1 VEKVKNP
8 YYSTFLEKGL
18 IILRLFSKD
27 HPAWSLTE
35 IAQGIRTNKTSA
47 FRFVN
52 TFVQL
57 GYLKKHPRT
66 KLISLGPQ
74 VIALALAFS
83 QTDNLTEIARPFID
97 EVSQVHDLTVELA
110 LFEQNILV
118 VVYRRDARDA
128 SVPRLPLTRGTME
141 RFYCSSLGKVILA
154 HLPKNEM
161 TKILR
166 KLTLSVRT
174 PYTISNKRDLLADL
188 QKTRKRGYAL
198 TGEEWML
205 GLTAIG
211 APIFNLNTN
220 RVLGAVCF
228 DYMATRSSMEMIE
241 RKYKE
246 LLLKL
251 AKDISQAVTIQN

>member
-1 VEKVKNP
+1 M
-8 YYSTFLEKGL
+8 
-18 IILRLFSKD
+18 
-27 HPAWSLTE
+27 
-35 IAQGIRTNKTSA
+35 
-47 FRFVN
+47 
-52 TFVQL
+52 
-57 GYLKKHPRT
+57 
-66 KLISLGPQ
+66 
-74 VIALALAFS
+74 
-83 QTDNLTEIARPFID
+83 
-97 EVSQVHDLTVELA
+97 HDLTVELA

-141 RFYCSSLGKVILA
+141 RFYCSSLGKVSEP
-154 HLPKNEM
+154 HPLPKNEM